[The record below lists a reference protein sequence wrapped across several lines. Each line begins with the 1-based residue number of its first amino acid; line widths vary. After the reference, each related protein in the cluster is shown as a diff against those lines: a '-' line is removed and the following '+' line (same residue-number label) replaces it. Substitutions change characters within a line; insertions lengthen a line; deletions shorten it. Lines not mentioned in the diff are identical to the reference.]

1 MKKAFLSSVALLASL
16 TATATAAPLA
26 EGGAKFVGNITTSGQ
41 IRNDM
46 GTYWNP
52 LKRQHRH
59 K

>member
-46 GTYWNP
+46 GTY
-52 LKRQHRH
+52 
-59 K
+59 